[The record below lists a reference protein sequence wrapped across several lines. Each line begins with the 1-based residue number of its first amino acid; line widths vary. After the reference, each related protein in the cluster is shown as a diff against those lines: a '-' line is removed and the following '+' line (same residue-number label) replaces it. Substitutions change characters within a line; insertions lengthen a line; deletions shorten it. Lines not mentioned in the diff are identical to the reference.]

1 MNGVVNKFSL
11 FISIAAAT
19 LAYIHG
25 KPYTA
30 IVLLALA
37 AISISNLSVEQ
48 IEKIGNHPKEILE
61 AALRARASNLLAY
74 VLCAILL
81 AMSQDHN
88 SVAIFGTLGALNA
101 VITVADALVA
111 IERAQASEQSFIQ
124 VK

>member
-25 KPYTA
+25 KTYTA
-30 IVLLALA
+30 IALLAIA
-37 AISISNLSVEQ
+37 AISISNLCVGQ

-61 AALRARASNLLAY
+61 AALRARAFNLLAY
-74 VLCAILL
+74 ALCVVLL
-81 AMSQDHN
+81 AMIQNHN
-88 SVAIFGTLGALNA
+88 LAAIYGTLGALNA

-111 IERAQASEQSFIQ
+111 IERAQASEQSFI
-124 VK
+124 

>member
-25 KPYTA
+25 KPYAA

-37 AISISNLSVEQ
+37 VISISNLSVGQ

-61 AALRARASNLLAY
+61 AALRARAFNLLAY
-74 VLCAILL
+74 VLCVVLL
-81 AMSQDHN
+81 AMSQNHN
-88 SVAIFGTLGALNA
+88 SAAIFGTLGALSA
-101 VITVADALVA
+101 VITVADVLVA
-111 IERAQASEQSFIQ
+111 VERAQASEQFSI
-124 VK
+124 

>member
-25 KPYTA
+25 KPYAA
-30 IVLLALA
+30 IALLALA
-37 AISISNLSVEQ
+37 VISISNLSVGQ

-61 AALRARASNLLAY
+61 AALRARAFNLLAY

-81 AMSQDHN
+81 AMSQNHN
-88 SVAIFGTLGALNA
+88 LAAIFGTLGALNA
-101 VITVADALVA
+101 VITVADVLVA
-111 IERAQASEQSFIQ
+111 VERAQAIEQSFI
-124 VK
+124 

>member
-30 IVLLALA
+30 IALLAIA
-37 AISISNLSVEQ
+37 AISISNLCVGQ
-48 IEKIGNHPKEILE
+48 IGKIGNHPKEILE
-61 AALRARASNLLAY
+61 AALRARAFNLLAY
-74 VLCAILL
+74 ALCVVLL
-81 AMSQDHN
+81 AMIQNHN
-88 SVAIFGTLGALNA
+88 LAAIYGTLGALNA

-111 IERAQASEQSFIQ
+111 IERAQASEHFSI
-124 VK
+124 

>member
-19 LAYIHG
+19 LACIHG
-25 KPYTA
+25 KPYAA

-37 AISISNLSVEQ
+37 VISISNLSVGQ

-61 AALRARASNLLAY
+61 AALRVRAFNLLAY
-74 VLCAILL
+74 ALCVVLL
-81 AMSQDHN
+81 AMSQNHN
-88 SVAIFGTLGALNA
+88 SAAIFGTLGALNA

-111 IERAQASEQSFIQ
+111 IERAQASEQSSI
-124 VK
+124 

>member
-25 KPYTA
+25 KPYAA

-37 AISISNLSVEQ
+37 VISISNLSVGQ

-61 AALRARASNLLAY
+61 AALRARAFNLLAY

-81 AMSQDHN
+81 AMSQNHN
-88 SVAIFGTLGALNA
+88 LAAIFGTLGALNA
-101 VITVADALVA
+101 VITAADVLVA
-111 IERAQASEQSFIQ
+111 VERAQAIEQSF
-124 VK
+124 V

>member
-25 KPYTA
+25 KPYAA
-30 IVLLALA
+30 IVLLVLA
-37 AISISNLSVEQ
+37 VISMSNLCVEQ

-61 AALRARASNLLAY
+61 AALRARAFNLLAY

-81 AMSQDHN
+81 AMIQNHN
-88 SVAIFGTLGALNA
+88 SAAIFGTLGALNA
-101 VITVADALVA
+101 AITAADVLVA
-111 IERAQASEQSFIQ
+111 IERVQASEHSSIQ

>member
-30 IVLLALA
+30 IALLAIA
-37 AISISNLSVEQ
+37 AISISNLCVGQ
-48 IEKIGNHPKEILE
+48 IGKIGNHPKEILE
-61 AALRARASNLLAY
+61 AALRARAFNLLAY
-74 VLCAILL
+74 ALCVVLL
-81 AMSQDHN
+81 AMIQNHN
-88 SVAIFGTLGALNA
+88 LAAIYGTLGALNA

-111 IERAQASEQSFIQ
+111 IERAQASEQSFI
-124 VK
+124 